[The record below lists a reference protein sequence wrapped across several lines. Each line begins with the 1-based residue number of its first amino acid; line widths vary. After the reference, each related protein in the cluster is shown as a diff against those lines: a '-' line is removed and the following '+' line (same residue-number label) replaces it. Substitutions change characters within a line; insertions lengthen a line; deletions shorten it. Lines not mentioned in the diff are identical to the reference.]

1 MANEVQ
7 KLLQH
12 IGRQYIGRQEAI
24 EVELDASAAD
34 SGEAL
39 IADKRRVLKQEED
52 RAEALAEPFR
62 SGLKRAD
69 DARRAGGNAI
79 SLDDRKPEED
89 QQADAL
95 IHFLVR
101 SQLAS
106 STSRETAPHH
116 YIYTISIDWDALNRV
131 AREAKVNLPAVLDR
145 NG

>member
-1 MANEVQ
+1 LANEVH

-12 IGRQYIGRQEAI
+12 IVRHYIGRQEAI
-24 EVELDASAAD
+24 EVERDASAAE

-39 IADKRRVLKQEED
+39 IADKRRVLRQEEE
-52 RAEALAEPFR
+52 RAETLAEPFR
-62 SGLKRAD
+62 AGLKRAD

-79 SLDDRKPEED
+79 SLDDRKPDED

-101 SQLAS
+101 SQLAT
-106 STSRETAPHH
+106 STSRETEPHH
-116 YIYTISIDWDALNRV
+116 YIYTVSVDWDALDRV
-131 AREAKVNLPAVLDR
+131 AREAKINLTAVLDR